1 MDWTSQAEEM
11 ARAWQRA
18 QQQIWDGWLASVS
31 GPNAT
36 PNAYRQTMGAWRTAV
51 DGTLDAQARALAD
64 WARAAGEA
72 TGEGESAAW
81 VLQGHDMMAR
91 WLDAQRQMWTS
102 WFQVAATMDPT
113 GLSAAQSAPADAV
126 SAWRNTAKRVSEM
139 QAEWLRTWSGA
150 GGGVGSSPSSSAP
163 GPSTGADPGT
173 ASGAS

>member
-1 MDWTSQAEEM
+1 MDWTHQAEEM

-18 QQQIWDGWLASVS
+18 QQQIWDGWLTSVS
-31 GPNAT
+31 GPGAA
-36 PNAYRQTMGAWRTAV
+36 PSAYRQTMGAWRTAV

-72 TGEGESAAW
+72 SGEGETAAW
-81 VLQGHDMMAR
+81 VRQGHDMMAR

-102 WFQVAATMDPT
+102 WFQVASTMDPT
-113 GLSAAQSAPADAV
+113 GLGTAPTAPADAV
-126 SAWRNTAKRVSEM
+126 AAWRGMAQRVSEM

-150 GGGVGSSPSSSAP
+150 GGATGAAGHGSS
-163 GPSTGADPGT
+163 GT